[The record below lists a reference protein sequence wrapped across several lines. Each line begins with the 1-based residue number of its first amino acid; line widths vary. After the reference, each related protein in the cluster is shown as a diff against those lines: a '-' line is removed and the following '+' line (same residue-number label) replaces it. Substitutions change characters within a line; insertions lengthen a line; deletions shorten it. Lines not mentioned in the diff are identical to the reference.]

1 MQEVLAL
8 DAMEQAALI
17 AGGALS
23 AEELMAATLRR
34 IEALNGTVNAVVSLR
49 DSHALMAEARAADNA
64 LRKGAGKGWMH
75 GLPLAVK
82 DLQDVAGL
90 PTTKGSPLLA
100 GQMAARD
107 SLLLARMRA
116 AGAIIIG
123 KTNTPEFGLGSHTFN
138 PVFGATGN
146 AWDPARSAGGSSG
159 GAAVALALGMVA
171 VADGSD
177 MMGSLRNPAG
187 WNHVYGMRPSWGRVP
202 DGPGNDSYL
211 HPLATDGPMARSPRD
226 LAALLEVQA
235 GPHPA
240 MPFGLPPEGF
250 VERIAAPV
258 AGRRIGWLGD
268 WGGAFAMESGVT
280 ETCEAALERW
290 PMAGV
295 RVDACAPPMD
305 AGALW
310 WAWCVMRS
318 FAVAG
323 KLGAF
328 YDDPATRAKLK
339 PAAVWEVELGREV
352 TPEELREASLIRSRW
367 YATAAELFDRYDA
380 LALPTA
386 QVWPFDKTAVHP
398 DAIGGRAMD
407 SYHRWMEVVVPA
419 SLIGLPAI
427 SLPAGFG
434 AGGVP
439 MGVQIIGRH
448 GADAALLQLAHAWH
462 PMRPGADMLPPL
474 LAGLHS

>member
-8 DAMEQAALI
+8 DALEQAALI
-17 AGGALS
+17 AGGELS
-23 AEELMAATLRR
+23 AEELMAATLAR
-34 IEALNGTVNAVVSLR
+34 IEALNGTVNAIVSLR
-49 DSHALMAEARAADNA
+49 DASALMAEARAADNA
-64 LRKGAGKGWMH
+64 LRKGEGKGWMH

-100 GQMAARD
+100 GQKAGAD
-107 SLLLARMRA
+107 SLLVARMRA
-116 AGAIIIG
+116 AGAIVIG

-146 AWDPARSAGGSSG
+146 AWDPSRSAGGSSG
-159 GAAVALALGMVA
+159 GAAVALALGMVS

-202 DGPGNDSYL
+202 DGPGEESFL

-240 MPFGLPPEGF
+240 MPFCLRSESYLD
-250 VERIAAPV
+250 RLAAPV
-258 AGRRIGWLGD
+258 AGRRIGWLRD
-268 WGGAFAMESGVT
+268 WGGAYPMEAGVLD
-280 ETCEAALERW
+280 TCEAALARW
-290 PMAGV
+290 PLAGV
-295 RVDACAPPMD
+295 RVEGCAPPME
-305 AGALW
+305 ARSLW
-310 WAWCVMRS
+310 WAWCVLRA

-328 YDDPATRAKLK
+328 YDDEALRAKLK
-339 PAAVWEVELGREV
+339 PAAIWEIELGRTV
-352 TPEELREASLIRSRW
+352 TAEDLREASAIRSRW
-367 YATAAELFDRYDA
+367 YAEAAALFRRFDA

-386 QVWPFDKTAVHP
+386 QVWPFDKRAVHP
-398 DAIGGRAMD
+398 ESIGGREMD

-427 SLPAGFG
+427 SLPAGLSPEG
-434 AGGVP
+434 LP
-439 MGVQIIGRH
+439 MGVQIIGPH
-448 GADAALLQLAHAWH
+448 GGDAALLQLAQAWH
-462 PMRPGADMLPPL
+462 PMRPDAGRVSPL
-474 LAGLHS
+474 LAQAAG